1 MNNRGVSTENRAW
14 ACQPFRWK
22 AAAVADSSRDGGV
35 GVDTSDRGACK
46 TEKRANVGGGVAT
59 VSFRDA
65 LDHALQHGVDLRRA
79 MSCGYTLIELVG
91 VLAIIAILAAVVTE
105 NILERMKRQIR
116 ETEASNLATFA
127 DAMRKSIVRTK
138 SVPGAGDLPARIAA
152 ELSLPSSKV
161 TMTPYKYERYFF
173 MHPDFRVGTDQT
185 STVPYTQTVSGSTVE
200 PANCKA
206 LIISSVGPIDEDLI
220 PAEMTGTTF
229 TNLWDASEE
238 WDALAQDVKLQRIEL
253 RDLFHRVILNNLDGY
268 RAAPYS
274 VESTD
279 TLTTIPI
286 GERLETWFIESTAL
300 NLHMHGGA
308 LQMRDI
314 IREDVSYVFE
324 NGRWVRYVTTGKSG
338 TSGSF
343 GDLVDAFLRSA
354 PNLSPKFY
362 STQQAVIDD
371 MYNYLWYFGLWATGD
386 PENGIPP
393 FRNIDNPSGPQIP
406 EYRVVVAAQA
416 RLADFAS
423 QLVNVK

>member
-1 MNNRGVSTENRAW
+1 MCAG
-14 ACQPFRWK
+14 
-22 AAAVADSSRDGGV
+22 
-35 GVDTSDRGACK
+35 
-46 TEKRANVGGGVAT
+46 ANVRAPGET
-59 VSFRDA
+59 E
-65 LDHALQHGVDLRRA
+65 RRA
-79 MSCGYTLIELVG
+79 IVSGGHGTAPLGNAPSSAPQHEVNSQRTMSRGYTLIELVG

-127 DAMRKSIVRTK
+127 DAIRKSIARTK
-138 SVPGAGDLPARIAA
+138 SVPGAGGLPARIAT

-161 TMTPYKYERYFF
+161 TTTPYKYTRYFL
-173 MHPDFRVGTDQT
+173 MHPEFRVGTNQT
-185 STVPYTQTVSGSTVE
+185 STIPYTQTVRGSTVE
-200 PANCKA
+200 PSNCKA
-206 LIISSVGPIDEDLI
+206 VIISSVGPIDEDLI
-220 PAEMTGTTF
+220 PAEITGTTF

-274 VESTD
+274 VESTN

-286 GERLETWFIESTAL
+286 GGRLETWFIESTAL

-308 LQMRDI
+308 LQMRDV

-324 NGRWVRYVTTGKSG
+324 NGRWARYVTTGKSG

-343 GDLVDAFLRSA
+343 GDLVDAFLRSD
-354 PNLSPKFY
+354 PNTNPKFY
-362 STQQAVIDD
+362 STQQAIIDD

-386 PENGIPP
+386 PPNGIPP
-393 FRNIDNPSGPQIP
+393 YREINNPAGPQIP
-406 EYRVVVAAQA
+406 EYRVVVDAQA
-416 RLADFAS
+416 RLAAFS
-423 QLVNVK
+423 FQIVNIK